1 MNDSFQ
7 TIAQELMKGERI
19 YLFPHENPD
28 GDAIGSTAA
37 LCSMLRDM
45 GKDCLVLVDEELPDN
60 LAFMDDDMFV
70 IPDGDIEA
78 PDISVAVDCSELSRF
93 PKLTD
98 IFRKAKTTICI
109 DHHVNEV
116 PPCDFNYID
125 SGSAAAGELVY
136 LLMKE
141 MDHKPTK
148 REAEALFAAIDT
160 DTGNFLY
167 SNTTK
172 RSHEIVCDLYD
183 SGIDVSAVGIEL
195 YENVAPSKSK
205 LEIMALSQMSLFDE
219 GRIAMTVITQQMLEE
234 TGSKMSDA
242 ELVVAKLRTI
252 RGVEFAIV
260 LKERG
265 PEKIFAS
272 MRSKSSASV
281 RDIALAF
288 GGGGHIKAAGCT
300 LNMPLEEA
308 EERIIAK
315 AEEVLGVER
324 SAD

>member
-1 MNDSFQ
+1 MNDSFE
-7 TIAQELMKGERI
+7 TIAEKLLEGDRI

-45 GKDCLVLVDEELPDN
+45 GKDCLVLIDEKLPDN

-78 PDISVAVDCSELSRF
+78 PDISVAVDCSEITRF
-93 PKLTD
+93 PKLMD
-98 IFRKAKTTICI
+98 IFKKAKTTICI
-109 DHHVNEV
+109 DHHVTDNM
-116 PPCDFNYID
+116 PCDYNYID
-125 SGSAAAGELVY
+125 PKAAAAGELIF
-136 LLMKE
+136 LLMKT

-172 RSHEIVCDLYD
+172 QSHEIVCELYD
-183 SGIDVSAVGIEL
+183 SGIDVPSVGIEL
-195 YENVAPSKSK
+195 YETVAPEKNR
-205 LEIMALSQMSLFDE
+205 LEVMALSQMSLFHD
-219 GRIAMTVITQQMLEE
+219 GKIALTVITQQMLEE
-234 TGSKMSDA
+234 TGAKMSDA

-252 RGVEFAIV
+252 KGVEIAIV

-272 MRSKSSASV
+272 MRAKSTANV
-281 RDIALAF
+281 RDIATAF

-300 LNMPLEEA
+300 MYMPLHEA
-308 EERIIAK
+308 VEQIIAK
-315 AEEVLGVER
+315 AEEVLG
-324 SAD
+324 D